1 MHPIDFRTLRQ
12 FVCVA
17 ENESISKAAE
27 ILHISA
33 SPLSR
38 TILNLERRVGF
49 PLFERVGRG
58 LRINVA
64 GRELLHNARELLISN
79 ERLARDLQRR
89 ADGAGGTVVIGHM
102 PGALYNGMIV
112 SAAKAVQAAH
122 ASIRFQF
129 EAHLE
134 DRQLDELNRGR
145 LDFSIQTKELADPG
159 LRSSV
164 YATETYVLLIP
175 RDHPLADA
183 PQIALPQLV
192 EADWIVTPERNG
204 PSLRSKF
211 MAACSRLGFVPRVA
225 CVAGD
230 IISAL
235 ALVAHGFGLCVGQK
249 SLVQF
254 AGANIVVRELPLF
267 EMQSEYRLVWR
278 PDALSV
284 PASRFLDALSVASTA
299 SAAAA
304 SSGVVPGSAAAAMA

>member
-17 ENESISKAAE
+17 ENESISKAAD

-38 TILNLERRVGF
+38 TILNLEKRVGF

-64 GRELLHNARELLISN
+64 GRELLNNARELLVSN

-89 ADGAGGTVVIGHM
+89 AEGAGGTVVIGHM

-122 ASIRFQF
+122 PSIRFQF
-129 EAHLE
+129 EANLE
-134 DRQLDELNRGR
+134 ERQLDELNRGR
-145 LDFSIQTKELADPG
+145 IDFSVQTQDVAAPG
-159 LRSSV
+159 LQSV
-164 YATETYVLLIP
+164 LYATEAYVLLIP
-175 RDHPLADA
+175 RGHPLAEA
-183 PQIALPQLV
+183 PQIALHHLV
-192 EADWIVTPERNG
+192 EADWIVTPERSG
-204 PSLRSKF
+204 PSLRSRF
-211 MAACSRLGFVPRVA
+211 MSACNRLGFVPRVA

-235 ALVAHGFGLCVGQK
+235 ALVAHGFGLCVGQQ

-254 AGANIVVRELPLF
+254 AGENIVVRELPLM
-267 EMQSEYRLVWR
+267 EMQTEYRIVWR

-284 PASRFLDALSVASTA
+284 PASRFLDALSGSH
-299 SAAAA
+299 AAR
-304 SSGVVPGSAAAAMA
+304 

>member
-17 ENESISKAAE
+17 EYESISKAADV
-27 ILHISA
+27 LHISA

-64 GRELLHNARELLISN
+64 GRELLGNARELLVSN

-89 ADGAGGTVVIGHM
+89 AEGAGGTVVIGHM

-122 ASIRFQF
+122 PSIRFQF
-129 EAHLE
+129 EANLE

-145 LDFSIQTKELADPG
+145 LDFSVQTKDVAAPG
-159 LRSSV
+159 LQTSV
-164 YATETYVLLIP
+164 YAAEAYVLLIP
-175 RDHPLADA
+175 RGHPLADEA
-183 PQIALPQLV
+183 QIQLRHLA

-204 PSLRSKF
+204 PSLRSMF
-211 MAACSRLGFVPRVA
+211 MSACSRLGFAPRVA

-235 ALVAHGFGLCVGQK
+235 ALIAHGFGLCVGQR

-254 AGANIVVRELPLF
+254 AGENIVVRELPLL
-267 EMQSEYRLVWR
+267 EMQTVYRLVWR

-284 PASRFLDALSVASTA
+284 PASRFLDALSALRT
-299 SAAAA
+299 
-304 SSGVVPGSAAAAMA
+304 